1 MNSLKQSVSQLI
13 ETKNYPDVIEEALRL
28 IVDGKM
34 NSLALDELLAS
45 RNIRRITDMKEYTLD
60 VILDYAEIALADN
73 VLTNEELT
81 NMRMLK
87 LFFKIQERDFDKN
100 GKMKRVS
107 AILTKQLERLYA
119 DNVIDKEEM
128 FEDIADLISKLVPNK
143 PIDYFSPMTE
153 EFMEK
158 NIHRLNWSMVCRW
171 QKLSEA
177 FIERHL
183 DKFDMTSL
191 CQEQKLSQSFME
203 RHAD

>member
-1 MNSLKQSVSQLI
+1 MNSLQQSVSQLI
-13 ETKNYPDVIEEALRL
+13 ETKNYPDVIKEALRL

-128 FEDIADLISKLVPNK
+128 LHKTELQGLFDLNYDEYCQIVNKVAKEAINRGADIKDL
-143 PIDYFSPMTE
+143 DT
-153 EFMEK
+153 
-158 NIHRLNWSMVCRW
+158 
-171 QKLSEA
+171 
-177 FIERHL
+177 FI
-183 DKFDMTSL
+183 K
-191 CQEQKLSQSFME
+191 K
-203 RHAD
+203 